1 MTDAQSE
8 WYIVLQDPV
17 SMVRHGFAETLIDL
31 REKYRELIELW
42 QEHDPVVAIRDA
54 GEWEFYPQIEAPPLE
69 EWAEQILDAQIMDE
83 ASAGDL
89 VRRSPNDRIA
99 KLLARFFGGGAEDR
113 SEVQMV
119 DPVRCRS
126 CAILTMNLG
135 DRLCNGCRGRI

>member
-83 ASAGDL
+83 ASAGFATAAG
-89 VRRSPNDRIA
+89 VAYEARPRSDHSG
-99 KLLARFFGGGAEDR
+99 LGA
-113 SEVQMV
+113 S
-119 DPVRCRS
+119 
-126 CAILTMNLG
+126 G
-135 DRLCNGCRGRI
+135 